1 MVTVGSRRV
10 AASSWTHWGL
20 RQYVNQGSFQDVVAK
35 MFWVSL
41 VEVSNFNCFLLCWAI
56 LILSSTHEHFRL
68 AEGIS
73 KDMANIVFN
82 KAARKVIKDA
92 VKHARL
98 VSIFVFYM

>member
-1 MVTVGSRRV
+1 MVTVGSRQV

-20 RQYVNQGSFQDVVAK
+20 RQYVNQGRDVVAK

-56 LILSSTHEHFRL
+56 LILSSTHEHFHL

-73 KDMANIVFN
+73 KEMAHIVFN